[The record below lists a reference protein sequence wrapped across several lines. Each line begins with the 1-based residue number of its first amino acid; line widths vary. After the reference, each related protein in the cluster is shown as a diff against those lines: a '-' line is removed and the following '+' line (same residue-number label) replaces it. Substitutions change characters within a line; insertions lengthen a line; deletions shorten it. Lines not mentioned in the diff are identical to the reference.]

1 MGVLENLLILDLYI
15 CAFIAFGFIAAGVA
29 WVSEKI
35 GFTKWARGWLWYFGM
50 IDDCPDIKKQ

>member
-15 CAFIAFGFIAAGVA
+15 CAFIAFGSIAAGVA

-35 GFTKWARGWLWYFGM
+35 GFTKWARGWLWYFGI
-50 IDDCPDIKKQ
+50 IDDCPDIKQQ